1 MIKNTKNSLNAGYAP
16 LFLSLCLF
24 VFALPVV
31 ASAGQKDASDALN
44 STAKLEQMAEAAQCA
59 VEHGEV
65 AKQYRLRAEQL
76 EARAVKHEKRAAEL
90 EAKPKGPMHAKW
102 PAMARKPWVKERE
115 LAIQARRAA
124 KESKQLAERHVQ
136 LSVETLTASCR
147 SSVDTPVGN

>member
-1 MIKNTKNSLNAGYAP
+1 MIKNTKNSLTAGYAP
-16 LFLSLCLF
+16 LFLSFCLL
-24 VFALPVV
+24 VSVSAVSFA
-31 ASAGQKDASDALN
+31 AENDSDKTLA

-59 VEHGEV
+59 AEHGQV

-76 EARAVKHEKRAAEL
+76 EARAVEHEKKAAQL

-115 LAIQARRAA
+115 LAVQARRAS
-124 KESKQLAERHVQ
+124 KEAQQLAERHVQ

-147 SSVDTPVGN
+147 SSNDTPIGN